1 MASRGASNI
10 FNKNRYY
17 GFRPPRFVAPKQPYF
32 TVRYTPQNIPTSRA
46 KKFSCDLFI
55 NLYALR
61 PKIDYM
67 WATRDKRQL
76 WWSAS
81 AQSDIASEKSVIR
94 SWCARR
100 VRTAFR
106 DALRERGYDKTGR
119 RIPDIEQR
127 EQQKPQP
134 RQQAGQPPS
143 RLEALEGTLEIH
155 FRLAVKAAKYTDIV
169 REAGVVIERI
179 ETYLKRVGERE
190 ENDVENSSDAL
201 WPSNNGVST

>member
-1 MASRGASNI
+1 MTSRGASSI
-10 FNKNRYY
+10 FAKKCTVRATARGLASYN
-17 GFRPPRFVAPKQPYF
+17 GFRPPKFVAPKQPYF
-32 TVRYTPQNIPTSRA
+32 SVSYTPENRPTWRA
-46 KKFSCDLFI
+46 KKLSCDLFV
-55 NLYALR
+55 NMYAVQ

-67 WATRDKRQL
+67 WATREKGQL

-81 AQSDIASEKSVIR
+81 AQSDIASERSVIR

-119 RIPDIEQR
+119 RIPDTEQR
-127 EQQKPQP
+127 ERQKPQQ
-134 RQQAGQPPS
+134 RRQAGQPPS

-169 REAGVVIERI
+169 REAGAVIEMI
-179 ETYLKRVGERE
+179 ETYLKRGRRT
-190 ENDVENSSDAL
+190 
-201 WPSNNGVST
+201 GGK